1 MSSLSTT
8 QKAAINAAKIAREPL
23 ETLRSQAAP
32 FLGEAQNELF
42 PFKSI
47 SRQSRSL
54 AEQDLKRARQKKDLE
69 KSEAADDESS
79 EQRAREVASVMRQ
92 EYARYEMQSNKEQNQ
107 FKAEITELKQEIA
120 KLAQTTGVET
130 KVHMQNTN
138 KKVGIIDIKFLTKIV
153 TFLRLKAEESRS
165 AKDLQAQRQNSKR
178 ATGML
183 AWVSGKQMKVHEQG
197 TLHLQG

>member
-1 MSSLSTT
+1 MSSINAA

-23 ETLRSQAAP
+23 EALRSQAAP

-47 SRQSRSL
+47 SRQSKSL
-54 AEQDLKRARQKKDLE
+54 AEEELKRARQKNELE
-69 KSEAADDESS
+69 RSETADDERS
-79 EQRAREVASVMRQ
+79 EQRAREVASIMRQ
-92 EYARYEMQSNKEQNQ
+92 EYARYEMQSNKEQTQ
-107 FKAEITELKQEIA
+107 FKTEITELKQEIA

>member
-92 EYARYEMQSNKEQNQ
+92 EYARYEMQSNKEQTQ
-107 FKAEITELKQEIA
+107 FKTEITELKQEIA

>member
-120 KLAQTTGVET
+120 KLAKSTGVET

>member
-1 MSSLSTT
+1 MSSISAT

-32 FLGEAQNELF
+32 FFGEAQSELF
-42 PFKSI
+42 GFKSI
-47 SRQSRSL
+47 SRQSKSL
-54 AEQDLKRARQKKDLE
+54 GQEELKRARQKKELE
-69 KSEAADDESS
+69 KSEAADDERS
-79 EQRAREVASVMRQ
+79 EERAREVASIMRQ
-92 EYARYEMQSNKEQNQ
+92 EYTRYEMKSNKEQTQ
-107 FKAEITELKQEIA
+107 FKAEITELQQEIA
-120 KLAQTTGVET
+120 KLAETTGVET
-130 KVHMQNTN
+130 EVHMQNTN

-153 TFLRLKAEESRS
+153 TFLRLKAEESKS